1 MDIKNMDLKN
11 PVIQLCIQGTRA
23 ELERKTEDARAVYQ
37 QAWDI
42 HTDDYEACIAAH
54 YLARLQDTTEK
65 TFQWNWIALQHANA
79 IHDESVKDFLPSLYL
94 SLGKSNESL
103 GNIAEAQ
110 KCYQL
115 AAELGVVHQA
125 D

>member
-1 MDIKNMDLKN
+1 MDLKN

-23 ELERKTEDARAVYQ
+23 ELERRPEDARTLYQ

-54 YLARLQDTTEK
+54 YLARFQDAPENTLH
-65 TFQWNWIALQHANA
+65 WNLIALQHANT

-94 SLGKSNESL
+94 SLGKSYEVL

-110 KCYQL
+110 KYYQL
-115 AAELGVVHQA
+115 AAELEVVHQA